1 MKKTELRCRILEL
14 VEEFALRDA
23 NEDEFIPGKS
33 PVPVSGKVIGADE
46 LKNAVSACLDAWFTH
61 GRFAVAFETEFARY
75 MEQEFCLLTNSGSSA
90 NLLALAALTSPKLG
104 RRRLCPG
111 DEVITV
117 AAGFPTTLNPIL
129 QNRLVPVFVDVNLV
143 DYGIDC
149 DRLEEAWSPR
159 VKAVMLAHTLGN
171 PFDLDR
177 VGEFC
182 RKHDLWLIED
192 CCDAVGSRWRGQ
204 MVGTFGDL
212 ATVSFFPAHHITM
225 GEGGAVL
232 TRNRELRRIVQS
244 FRDWGKDCWC
254 APGQDDA
261 CGRRF
266 SWQLGGLPQGY
277 DHKYI
282 YSHIGYNLKTTE
294 MQAAIGLAQLKKI
307 DGFADIRRNNFK
319 RLSRGLASLSRFLVL
334 PENKPTA
341 EPCWFGFPLRVTAE
355 SPFSR
360 EEIVSHL
367 NRKRIGTRNLF
378 GGNLLRQPAY
388 QGIQHRIAGPLR
400 NTDEVMERVFWV
412 GLYQGLTERQLDF
425 TIAVL
430 NELLA

>member
-1 MKKTELRCRILEL
+1 
-14 VEEFALRDA
+14 
-23 NEDEFIPGKS
+23 
-33 PVPVSGKVIGADE
+33 
-46 LKNAVSACLDAWFTH
+46 
-61 GRFAVAFETEFARY
+61 
-75 MEQEFCLLTNSGSSA
+75 
-90 NLLALAALTSPKLG
+90 
-104 RRRLCPG
+104 
-111 DEVITV
+111 
-117 AAGFPTTLNPIL
+117 
-129 QNRLVPVFVDVNLV
+129 
-143 DYGIDC
+143 
-149 DRLEEAWSPR
+149 
-159 VKAVMLAHTLGN
+159 
-171 PFDLDR
+171 
-177 VGEFC
+177 
-182 RKHDLWLIED
+182 
-192 CCDAVGSRWRGQ
+192 
-204 MVGTFGDL
+204 
-212 ATVSFFPAHHITM
+212 M

-232 TRNRELRRIVQS
+232 TRNRELQRVVRS

-266 SWQLGGLPQGY
+266 SWQLGDLPQGY

-388 QGIQHRIAGPLR
+388 QEIQHRIAGPLR